1 MNAIDIPIKIWNQY
15 IDLKNG
21 DDLPLKI
28 KIELFEKDFQS
39 GKGLLEQQNLI
50 Q

>member
-28 KIELFEKDFQS
+28 KIELFEKRISNQ
-39 GKGLLEQQNLI
+39 GRAYWNNRT
-50 Q
+50 